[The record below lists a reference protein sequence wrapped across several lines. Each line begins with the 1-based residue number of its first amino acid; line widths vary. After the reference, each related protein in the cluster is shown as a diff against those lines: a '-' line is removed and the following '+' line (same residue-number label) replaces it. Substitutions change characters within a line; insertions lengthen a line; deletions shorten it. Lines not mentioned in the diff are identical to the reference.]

1 MRVHNENRGQAQV
14 LLGRLKEEFLM
25 SQRDV
30 AKWCGV
36 NNCVVAHWASGKYVA
51 SREHLD
57 KMREVPLLLAG
68 RNIRYKGQ
76 ALDILMGRE

>member
-1 MRVHNENRGQAQV
+1 MRVGKENAGQAQV
-14 LLGRLKEEFLM
+14 LLARLKEEFKM

-36 NNCVVAHWASGKYVA
+36 NHCVVARWATGKWA
-51 SREHLD
+51 ATTEHLD
-57 KMREVPLLLAG
+57 RMREVPMLLAG
-68 RNIRYKGQ
+68 RNIRYPKQ